1 MIRETFSEW
10 SEDKVPRLGAA
21 LAYYAVFSLAPLLVI
36 AIAVAS
42 LVFDQAEV
50 QRGVVEQVGGLVGSE
65 GAGLVETMIQNAQRP
80 GTGLLATIL
89 GVGGL
94 LLGALGAFGQLQDAL
109 NTIWEVKP
117 KPGGGVLA
125 ILRDRLLSLSM
136 VLVVGFLLLVSLVV
150 SAGLS
155 AVGNFVAGLLP
166 ESELLLQVLNF
177 VLSFVVITVLFALMF
192 KYMPDAKIAWGDVWI
207 GAAITALLFTI
218 GKVLIGLYLGNASVT
233 SSYGAAGSLAV
244 LLLWMYYSAQIFF
257 LGAEFTQVYANR
269 FGSRVVPAE
278 NAVRVTAEDRAQQG
292 IPKEGQTAADA
303 GRAETAETEAPG
315 TALAPLAAQ
324 ALSGGVT
331 LPVVGPYVALQQKPD
346 RLARGEET
354 LPIVGANPVLSA
366 LVTFAAGLGTGA
378 IVALQTRQHAR
389 EERLARRAERRSDR
403 KRGRRKR

>member
-1 MIRETFSEW
+1 
-10 SEDKVPRLGAA
+10 
-21 LAYYAVFSLAPLLVI
+21 VFSLAPLLVI

-42 LVFDQAEV
+42 LVFDPAEV

-65 GAGLVETMIQNAQRP
+65 GAGLIETMIQNAQQP
-80 GTGLLATIL
+80 GTGIVATIL
-89 GVGGL
+89 GVVGL

-117 KPGGGVLA
+117 KSGGGILA
-125 ILRDRLLSLSM
+125 LLRDRLLSLTM
-136 VLVVGFLLLVSLVV
+136 VLVVGFLLLVSLVI
-150 SAGLS
+150 SAGLA
-155 AVGNFVAGLLP
+155 AVGNFMASLLP

-177 VLSFVVITVLFALMF
+177 ALSFAVITVLFALMF

-218 GKVLIGLYLGNASVT
+218 GKILIGLYLGNASVT

-278 NAVRVTAEDRAQQG
+278 NAERVTAEDRAQQG
-292 IPKEGQTAADA
+292 IPKAGQTATKA
-303 GRAETAETEAPG
+303 GRAEAENPG
-315 TALAPLAAQ
+315 TALAPATEK
-324 ALSGGVT
+324 ALSSGVA
-331 LPVVGPYVALQQKPD
+331 LPVVGPYVALEQKPG
-346 RLARGEET
+346 RLARGAET
-354 LPIVGANPVLSA
+354 LPIVGSNPVLAA

-378 IVALQTRQHAR
+378 MVALQSRQHAR
-389 EERLARRAERRSDR
+389 EQQRARQAERR
-403 KRGRRKR
+403 GTRRRR